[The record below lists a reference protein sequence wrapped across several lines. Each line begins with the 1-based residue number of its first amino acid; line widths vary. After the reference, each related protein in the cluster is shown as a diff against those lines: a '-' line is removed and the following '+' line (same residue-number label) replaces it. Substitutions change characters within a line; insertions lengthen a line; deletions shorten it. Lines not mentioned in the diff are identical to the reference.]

1 MLRAQKACDGRTQFA
16 SWEACFNFLD
26 NDNTGS
32 LEKEEIKYH
41 MQAMWLMTK
50 DLVDIKTLDAAY
62 TPAKSD

>member
-1 MLRAQKACDGRTQFA
+1 
-16 SWEACFNFLD
+16 
-26 NDNTGS
+26 